1 MVQSGAAQSI
11 RAVQVPYQG
20 GPFELVERPLP
31 EPGRGEVRVRV
42 QACGVCH
49 SDASAKQGGM
59 AQQVY
64 PIVPGHE
71 IAGVIEAL
79 GPDVIG
85 WSVGQRIGAGWF
97 AGHCGHCDQCRR
109 GRFMACRNMAIHGVT
124 RDGGYAEAVI
134 VRAEALA
141 LIPDDLDSVDA
152 APMLCAGV
160 TTFNALAR
168 CGARPGGVVAVI
180 GVGGLGHLAIQFAA
194 KMGMVVA
201 AISRGPDKAN
211 LARTLG
217 AQHYIDSGAD
227 DVAAALQALG
237 GADAVMA
244 TGVGVDGL
252 AAAINGLT
260 PDGKLVMLG
269 VPGEPVPVYAW
280 QVLRGRSVTGSSGG
294 TGAESQDA
302 MSFAALTGVRPMI
315 ETMPLDQAAEAYE
328 RMMSGQARFRIV
340 LTP

>member
-1 MVQSGAAQSI
+1 MK
-11 RAVQVPYQG
+11 AVQVSHAG

-31 EPGRGEVRVRV
+31 EPGPGEVLIRV

-79 GPDVIG
+79 GEGVIG
-85 WSVGQRIGAGWF
+85 WAVGQRVGAGWF

-109 GRFMACRNMAIHGVT
+109 GRFMACSNMAIHGVT

-141 LIPDDLDSVDA
+141 LIPDDLDCVDA

-160 TTFNALAR
+160 TTFNALVH

-201 AISRGPDKAN
+201 AISRGPEKAD
-211 LARTLG
+211 LARSLG
-217 AQHYIDSGAD
+217 AQHYLDSAKD
-227 DVAAALQALG
+227 DLAAALQGLG
-237 GADAVMA
+237 GAEAVVA

-252 AAAINGLT
+252 SAAINGLT
-260 PDGKLVMLG
+260 PDGKLLLLG

-280 QVLRGRSVTGSSGG
+280 QTLRGRSVTGSSGG
-294 TGAESQDA
+294 TGVESQDT
-302 MSFAALTGVRPMI
+302 MRFAALAGVRPMI
-315 ETMPLDQAAEAYE
+315 ETMPLDQAAEAYD
-328 RMMSGQARFRIV
+328 RMMAGHARFRIV

>member
-1 MVQSGAAQSI
+1 MAQGGAAQSI
-11 RAVQVPYQG
+11 RAVQVPYAG

-71 IAGVIEAL
+71 IAGLIEAV
-79 GPDVIG
+79 GPDVEG
-85 WSVGQRIGAGWF
+85 WSIGQRIGAGWF
-97 AGHCGHCDQCRR
+97 AGHCGHCDPCRR
-109 GRFMACRNMAIHGVT
+109 GRFMACSNMAIHGVT

-141 LIPDDLDSVDA
+141 LIPDDLDCVDA

-160 TTFNALAR
+160 TTFNALVH
-168 CGARPGGVVAVI
+168 CGARPGGVVAVL

-201 AISRGPDKAN
+201 AISRGPEKAD
-211 LARTLG
+211 LARSLG
-217 AQHYIDSGAD
+217 AQHYIDSATD
-227 DVAAALQALG
+227 NVAAALQALG
-237 GADAVMA
+237 GAHAVMA

-252 AAAINGLT
+252 APAINGLT

-280 QVLRGRSVTGSSGG
+280 QVLRGRQVTGSAGG
-294 TGAESQDA
+294 TGVQSRDT

-315 ETMPLDQAAEAYE
+315 ETLPLEQAAEAYD
-328 RMMSGQARFRIV
+328 RMMAGHARFRIV

>member
-1 MVQSGAAQSI
+1 MMQDAAA
-11 RAVQVPYQG
+11 RTMKAVQVPHAG

-31 EPGRGEVRVRV
+31 EPGPGEVRIRV
-42 QACGVCH
+42 EACGVCH

-59 AQQVY
+59 PQQVY
-64 PIVPGHE
+64 PIIPGHE
-71 IAGVIEAL
+71 IAGVIDAVGQGVE
-79 GPDVIG
+79 G
-85 WSVGQRIGAGWF
+85 WSVGQRVGAGWF
-97 AGHCGHCDQCRR
+97 AGHCGRCDQCRR
-109 GRFMACRNMAIHGVT
+109 GRFMACSKMAIHGVT
-124 RDGGYAEAVI
+124 RDGGYAEAV
-134 VRAEALA
+134 VVNADALA
-141 LIPDDLDSVDA
+141 LIPDDLASVDA

-201 AISRGPDKAN
+201 AVSRGPDKAN

-217 AQHYIDSGAD
+217 AQHYIDSAKD
-227 DVAAALQALG
+227 NVAAALQSLG
-237 GADAVMA
+237 GADAVVA

-260 PDGKLVMLG
+260 PDGKLLMLG

-280 QVLRGRSVTGSSGG
+280 QVLRGRSVTGSAGG
-294 TGAESQDA
+294 TGVESQDA
-302 MSFAALTGVRPMI
+302 MNFAALTGVRPMI
-315 ETMPLDQAAEAYE
+315 ETMPLDQAAEAYD
-328 RMMSGQARFRIV
+328 RMMSGHARFRIV

>member
-1 MVQSGAAQSI
+1 MQDAAARTI
-11 RAVQVPYQG
+11 KAVQVSYAG
-20 GPFELVERPLP
+20 GPFELVERPVP
-31 EPGRGEVRVRV
+31 EPGPGEARIRV

-59 AQQVY
+59 PQQVY

-71 IAGVIEAL
+71 IAGVIDAL
-79 GPDVIG
+79 GEDVTG
-85 WSVGQRIGAGWF
+85 WSLGQRVGAGWF
-97 AGHCGHCDQCRR
+97 AGHCGRCDQCRR
-109 GRFMACRNMAIHGVT
+109 GRFMSCSKMAIHGVT
-124 RDGGYAEAVI
+124 RDGGYAEAV
-134 VRAEALA
+134 VVNADSLA
-141 LIPDDLDSVDA
+141 LIPDDLASVDA

-194 KMGMVVA
+194 KMGLVVV
-201 AISRGPDKAN
+201 AISRGSDKAN
-211 LARTLG
+211 LARALG
-217 AQHYIDSGAD
+217 AQHYIDSAKD
-227 DVAAALQALG
+227 DVAAGLQGLG
-237 GADAVMA
+237 GAEAVVA

-260 PDGKLVMLG
+260 PDGKLLMLG
-269 VPGEPVPVYAW
+269 VPGEPVPVFAW
-280 QVLRGRSVTGSSGG
+280 QVLRGRSITGSAGG
-294 TGAESQDA
+294 TGVESQDA
-302 MSFAALTGVRPMI
+302 MSFAAMTGVRPMI
-315 ETMPLDQAAEAYE
+315 ETMPLDQAAEAYD

>member
-1 MVQSGAAQSI
+1 MPQGSAA
-11 RAVQVPYQG
+11 RTMKAVQVPFAG

-31 EPGRGEVRVRV
+31 EPGPGEVRIRV

-71 IAGVIEAL
+71 IAGVIDAL
-79 GPDVIG
+79 GEGVTG
-85 WSVGQRIGAGWF
+85 WSLGQRVGAGWF
-97 AGHCGHCDQCRR
+97 AGRCGRCEQCRR
-109 GRFMACRNMAIHGVT
+109 GQFMACANMAIHGVT
-124 RDGGYAEAVI
+124 RDGGYAEAV
-134 VRAEALA
+134 VVDAQSLA
-141 LIPDDLDSVDA
+141 LIPDEMASEDA

-160 TTFNALAR
+160 TTFNALAH
-168 CGARPGGVVAVI
+168 CGARPGAVVAVI

-194 KMGMVVA
+194 KMGMIVV
-201 AISRGPDKAN
+201 AISRGGDKAN
-211 LARTLG
+211 LARSLG
-217 AQHYIDSGAD
+217 AQHYVDSAKD
-227 DVAAALQALG
+227 NVAAALQGLG

-269 VPGEPVPVYAW
+269 VPGEPVPVFAW
-280 QVLRGRSVTGSSGG
+280 QVLRGRSVTGSAGG
-294 TGAESQDA
+294 TGVQSQDA
-302 MSFAALTGVRPMI
+302 MRFAAQAGMRPMI
-315 ETMPLDQAAEAYE
+315 ETMPLDRAAEAYE
-328 RMMSGQARFRIV
+328 RMMAGGARFRMV
-340 LTP
+340 LIP

>member
-1 MVQSGAAQSI
+1 MQHSAAA
-11 RAVQVPYQG
+11 RTMKAVQVPFAG
-20 GPFELVERPLP
+20 GPFELVERPVP
-31 EPGRGEVRVRV
+31 EPGPGEVRVRV

-71 IAGVIEAL
+71 IAGVIDAI
-79 GPDVIG
+79 GADVAG
-85 WSVGQRIGAGWF
+85 WSVGQRVGAGWF
-97 AGHCGHCDQCRR
+97 AGHCGRCDQCRR
-109 GRFMACRNMAIHGVT
+109 GRFMSCSNMAIHGVT
-124 RDGGYAEAVI
+124 RDGGYAEAV
-134 VRAEALA
+134 VVDAGALA
-141 LIPDDLDSVDA
+141 LIPDDLASVDA
-152 APMLCAGV
+152 APLLCAGV

-194 KMGMVVA
+194 KMGFIVV
-201 AISRGPDKAN
+201 AISRGSDKAN
-211 LARTLG
+211 LAAALG
-217 AQHYIDSGAD
+217 ARHYVDSAKD
-227 DVAAALQALG
+227 NVAAALQGLG
-237 GADAVMA
+237 GADAIMA

-280 QVLRGRSVTGSSGG
+280 QMLRGRSITGSAGG
-294 TGAESQDA
+294 TGVESEDA
-302 MSFAALTGVRPMI
+302 MRFAALTGVRPMI
-315 ETMPLDQAAEAYE
+315 ETMPLDRAAEAYE
-328 RMMSGQARFRIV
+328 RMMAGDARFRLV

>member
-1 MVQSGAAQSI
+1 MVQSPVSQTI
-11 RAVQVPYQG
+11 KVVQVSFAG

-31 EPGRGEVRVRV
+31 EPGPGEVRVRV

-79 GPDVIG
+79 GPEVVG

-109 GRFMACRNMAIHGVT
+109 GRFMACSNMAIHGVT
-124 RDGGYAEAVI
+124 RDGGYAEAVL
-134 VRAEALA
+134 VRADALA
-141 LIPDDLDSVDA
+141 LIPDDLASVDA

-160 TTFNALAR
+160 TTFNALAH

-194 KMGMVVA
+194 KMGMVVV

-217 AQHYIDSGAD
+217 AQHYVDSTKGN
-227 DVAAALQALG
+227 VAAALQGLG

-280 QVLRGRSVTGSSGG
+280 QVLRGRQVTGSAGG
-294 TGAESQDA
+294 TGVQSEDA
-302 MSFAALTGVRPMI
+302 MRFAALTGVRPMI
-315 ETMPLDQAAEAYE
+315 ETMPLDQAAQAYE
-328 RMMSGQARFRIV
+328 RMMAGDARFRLV

>member
-1 MVQSGAAQSI
+1 M
-11 RAVQVPYQG
+11 RAVQVSYAG
-20 GPFELVERPLP
+20 GPFELVERALP
-31 EPGRGEVRVRV
+31 EPGPGEVRVRV
-42 QACGVCH
+42 EACGVCH

-59 AQQVY
+59 AQQIY

-71 IAGVIEAL
+71 IAGVIEAV
-79 GPDVIG
+79 GEDVLG

-97 AGHCGHCDQCRR
+97 AGHCGRCDQCRR
-109 GRFMACRNMAIHGVT
+109 GRFMACSRMEIHGVT

-134 VRAEALA
+134 VNADALA
-141 LIPDDLDSVDA
+141 LIPDDLASVDA

-160 TTFNALAR
+160 TTFNALAH
-168 CGARPGGVVAVI
+168 CGAAPGALAAVI
-180 GVGGLGHLAIQFAA
+180 GIGGLGHLAVQFAA
-194 KMGMVVA
+194 RMGMVVA
-201 AISRGPDKAN
+201 AVSRGPDKAE

-217 AQHYIDSGAD
+217 ARHYIDSAKN

-237 GADAVMA
+237 GAEVVVA

-280 QVLRGRSVTGSSGG
+280 QVLRGRSVTGSAGG
-294 TGAESQDA
+294 TGVQSHDA
-302 MSFAALTGVRPMI
+302 MSFAAMTGVRAMI
-315 ETMPLDQAAEAYE
+315 ETMPLDRAAEAYD
-328 RMMSGQARFRIV
+328 RMMSGHARFRIV